1 MASPLFMLRG
11 AFRHPERSE
20 MSDVRSCKG
29 GTVRTES
36 KDLAPHHHFGFLISN
51 FSFKRR
57 FQTESKGST
66 PQRLTLNP
74 PAFPIFLLHFAL
86 NPAIILTYMYKQ
98 RWEEAGKF
106 LTESRR
112 GWKGGRKETAG
123 HPGADSEICPR
134 RTLRANERS
143 VTDYLGGTAEALFRP
158 MWMKEI
164 FLL

>member
-1 MASPLFMLRG
+1 MNPL
-11 AFRHPERSE
+11 
-20 MSDVRSCKG
+20 
-29 GTVRTES
+29 
-36 KDLAPHHHFGFLISN
+36 
-51 FSFKRR
+51 
-57 FQTESKGST
+57 
-66 PQRLTLNP
+66 
-74 PAFPIFLLHFAL
+74 AFPIFLLHFAL

-112 GWKGGRKETAG
+112 GWKGGRKETEG

>member
-1 MASPLFMLRG
+1 VILTAVQ
-11 AFRHPERSE
+11 ERSLGYARDDD
-20 MSDVRSCKG
+20 SAKHYQNSAA
-29 GTVRTES
+29 
-36 KDLAPHHHFGFLISN
+36 LPYFYAPHHHFAFLISN

-66 PQRLTLNP
+66 PQRLTLNSP
-74 PAFPIFLLHFAL
+74 TFPIFLLHFAL

>member
-1 MASPLFMLRG
+1 M
-11 AFRHPERSE
+11 
-20 MSDVRSCKG
+20 
-29 GTVRTES
+29 
-36 KDLAPHHHFGFLISN
+36 
-51 FSFKRR
+51 
-57 FQTESKGST
+57 
-66 PQRLTLNP
+66 NP
-74 PAFPIFLLHFAL
+74 PTFPIFLLHFAL

-158 MWMKEI
+158 IDGWKSFFILTGVEKHGR
-164 FLL
+164 FKRSKAGQV